1 MPDSFMRIRV
11 LASMRFHARS
21 MNAYLYA
28 SQLGHIPE
36 QLAWAAAKQGMAA
49 HTVGAAYSSQECPR
63 CHDVDRANRRTQQTF
78 KCVVC
83 GYEDHADHKA
93 AVTLAGRWGI
103 GNWRLAATKGRA
115 RRSFWSDMKCGSSNR
130 GSSLLTL
137 LPS

>member
-28 SQLGHIPE
+28 SQLGHIPD
-36 QLAWAAAKQGMAA
+36 
-49 HTVGAAYSSQECPR
+49 SSQECPR

-103 GNWRLAATKGRA
+103 GNWRLAATKGRS
-115 RRSFWSDMKCGSSNR
+115 RRSF
-130 GSSLLTL
+130 
-137 LPS
+137 

>member
-63 CHDVDRANRRTQQTF
+63 CHDVDRANRRTQQSF

-103 GNWRLAATKGRA
+103 GNWRLAATKGRS
-115 RRSFWSDMKCGSSNR
+115 RRSF
-130 GSSLLTL
+130 
-137 LPS
+137 